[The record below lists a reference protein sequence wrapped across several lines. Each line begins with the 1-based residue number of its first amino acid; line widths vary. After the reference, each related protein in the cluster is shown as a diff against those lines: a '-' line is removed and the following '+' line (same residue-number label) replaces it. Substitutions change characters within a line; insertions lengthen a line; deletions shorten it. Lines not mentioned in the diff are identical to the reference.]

1 MPLGPETR
9 AGPRLRYRGGR
20 LGPLGMLHEEIQA
33 GERAEEPDRP
43 AVVGR
48 GRLDPAVERTWVV
61 LSSLK
66 PMLTLPLPV
75 RR

>member
-1 MPLGPETR
+1 M
-9 AGPRLRYRGGR
+9 
-20 LGPLGMLHEEIQA
+20 PLGMLHGEIQA
-33 GERAEEPDRP
+33 GERAEEPDRL

-48 GRLDPAVERTWVV
+48 GRLDPAVERARVI

-66 PMLTLPLPV
+66 PMLALPLPV